1 MPAPR
6 GWATYTGQVEQDA
19 AGHLWAVLYRHDDC
33 RPEAFLRREEVA
45 SLRAG
50 RRRVEQMVLAA
61 ADDDLDLAGSLDRHR
76 NQHQDAPTG
85 VVLPQQPTPARTGDQ
100 PLV

>member
-19 AGHLWAVLYRHDDC
+19 AGRLWAVLYRHDDC
-33 RPEAFLRREEVA
+33 RPDTHLRREEVT

-50 RRRVEQMVLAA
+50 RRRVEQMILAA
-61 ADDDLDLAGSLDRHR
+61 ADDDMDLAGSLDRHR
-76 NQHQDAPTG
+76 NQHHETATG
-85 VVLPQQPTPARTGDQ
+85 GVLPAQPSPARSGDRR
-100 PLV
+100 LV